1 MFYKKQGYPE
11 EGEIAVATVKKIL
24 YHSVFATLDEYASM
38 EGMIH
43 ISEISPGRIR
53 NIRDYVKE
61 GKQIICKILRI
72 DRQKGHIDLSL
83 RRVSTT
89 QRINKTADWKQEQKA
104 EKALGVLGKKLDK
117 SLEVMYKELGHKLID
132 EYGSLNKSFQRFA
145 LDHEELEE
153 LKLPK
158 KLEDEIT
165 NTILEKIKPKK
176 VEVKG
181 IFEIQLESPN
191 GVEVIK
197 KTLLKLQKGEIS
209 ITYIS
214 APKYKVSI
222 TATDYKTA
230 EGLLKQVQD
239 DATKDIES
247 AGGTILFSKLK

>member
-117 SLEVMYKELGHKLID
+117 SLEVMYKELGHK
-132 EYGSLNKSFQRFA
+132 SFQRFA